1 MDFES
6 LSQLGW
12 IADLSLVIE
21 KSGKQHMS
29 KVTP

>member
-12 IADLSLVIE
+12 IADLSLVIDLDLCHALSPE
-21 KSGKQHMS
+21 S
-29 KVTP
+29 